1 MSQPIHRDPDAAR
14 IVAGPKARPRRASAV
29 RESEALGGVVRRR
42 IAGRP
47 RTAFVLSGGASLGAL
62 QVGMLRALYE
72 RGIVPDL
79 LVGTSVGALNA
90 AFVASRPQI
99 PATASEL
106 ARVWHRLRRGDV
118 FPVSARALIGGAA
131 GQRDHLFPDWGLRR
145 LLRRHLQ
152 LERLEEAQI
161 ALHVGA
167 FDVLGGEEVRL
178 SDGPAIEAV
187 LASAAIPGVLPPVSF
202 RRAAAGRRRSR
213 QPRADLDA
221 VELGAER
228 IYVLPTIRRDSRA
241 LSPARPGALDF
252 FVHGLTVL
260 VGARLEADLDR
271 YGAEVELIV
280 LPAPNSHDVQPTD
293 FGHSGRLIHEA
304 LTSARSALSPVAGRS
319 GAAA

>member
-1 MSQPIHRDPDAAR
+1 MSQPIHKDPDAAH
-14 IVAGPKARPRRASAV
+14 IVAGPKARPRRASAI
-29 RESEALGGVVRRR
+29 RESEALGGVVRPRV
-42 IAGRP
+42 AGRP

-99 PATASEL
+99 PATAGEL

-118 FPVSARALIGGAA
+118 FPVSARALIGGAT

-187 LASAAIPGVLPPVSF
+187 LASAAIPGVLPPVTFGERLLVDGGVVNHAPISH
-202 RRAAAGRRRSR
+202 
-213 QPRADLDA
+213 A

-293 FGHSGRLIHEA
+293 FRHSGRLIHEA
-304 LTSARSALSPVAGRS
+304 LASARSALSPVAGRS